1 MSLEKI
7 IERIKQDAQAQI
19 AEIKDKA
26 SKEADKILQNA
37 KNEAESYK
45 AQALERAKI
54 QAQQRKQRLISSA
67 NLEFRKEILAEKQ
80 KAIDLAFQE
89 AVNTLVQMKDDE
101 YRQIIKKMLIS
112 SVQTG
117 DEEIILSPRDKT
129 RINENF
135 VKEINK
141 ELVKLGKKGNLKIS
155 KNNYNILGGFVL
167 KKGNIEINNSFET
180 LFKSFRDEL
189 EAEVSK
195 VLFG

>member
-7 IERIKQDAQAQI
+7 IERIKQDAQAQVN
-19 AEIKDKA
+19 ELKDNA

-37 KNEAESYK
+37 GDEANSYK
-45 AQALERAKI
+45 AQALENAKAE
-54 QAQQRKQRLISSA
+54 AQQRKQRLISSA

-80 KAIDLAFQE
+80 NAIDLAFQE
-89 AVNTLVQMKDDE
+89 AVNTLTQMNDEE
-101 YRQIIKKMLIS
+101 YRQTIKKMLIS

-117 DEEIILSPRDKT
+117 DEELVISVRDKA

-135 VKEINK
+135 LKDVNK
-141 ELVKLGKKGNLKIS
+141 ELVKAKKKGNLKIS
-155 KNNYNILGGFVL
+155 KDTYNILGGFVL
-167 KKGNIEINNSFET
+167 RKGNIEINNSFES
-180 LFKSFRDEL
+180 LFKSIREDL

>member
-37 KNEAESYK
+37 KNEADSYK
-45 AQALERAKI
+45 AQALEKAKV

-80 KAIDLAFQE
+80 KAIDSAFQE

-101 YRQIIKKMLIS
+101 YKQIIKKMLIS
-112 SVQTG
+112 SVQSG

-135 VKEINK
+135 IKEVNK
-141 ELVKLGKKGNLKIS
+141 ELAKLGKKGNLKIS

>member
-26 SKEADKILQNA
+26 SKEAEKILQNA
-37 KNEAESYK
+37 RNEAESYK
-45 AQALERAKI
+45 TQALENAKI

-80 KAIDLAFQE
+80 NAIDSAFQE
-89 AVNTLVQMKDDE
+89 AINSLVQMKDDE

-112 SVQTG
+112 SVQSG

-135 VKEINK
+135 IKEVNK
-141 ELVKLGKKGNLKIS
+141 ELVKLGKKGNIRIS
-155 KNNYNILGGFVL
+155 KNSYNMLGGFVL
-167 KKGNIEINNSFET
+167 KKGSIEINNSFET

-195 VLFG
+195 VLFE

>member
-37 KNEAESYK
+37 KNEADSYK
-45 AQALERAKI
+45 AQALENAKV
-54 QAQQRKQRLISSA
+54 QAQQHKQRLISSA
-67 NLEFRKEILAEKQ
+67 NLEFRKDILAEKQ
-80 KAIDLAFQE
+80 KAIDSAFQE
-89 AVNTLVQMKDDE
+89 AVNALVQMNDDE

-112 SVQTG
+112 STQTG

-135 VKEINK
+135 LREVNK
-141 ELVKLGKKGNLKIS
+141 ELAKSGKKGNLKIS
-155 KNNYNILGGFVL
+155 KNTYNMLGGFVL
-167 KKGNIEINNSFET
+167 KKGNIEINNSFES
-180 LFKSFRDEL
+180 LFKSFRDDLEL
-189 EAEVSK
+189 EVSK
-195 VLFG
+195 ILFG

>member
-37 KNEAESYK
+37 KNEADSYK
-45 AQALERAKI
+45 AQALENAKV
-54 QAQQRKQRLISSA
+54 QAQQHKQRLISSA
-67 NLEFRKEILAEKQ
+67 NLEFRKDILAEKQ
-80 KAIDLAFQE
+80 KAIDSAFQE
-89 AVNTLVQMKDDE
+89 AVNTLVQMNDDE
-101 YRQIIKKMLIS
+101 YKQIIKKMLIS

-129 RINENF
+129 RISENF
-135 VKEINK
+135 LKEINK
-141 ELVKLGKKGNLKIS
+141 ELAKSGKKGNLKIS
-155 KNNYNILGGFVL
+155 KNTYNILGGFVL
-167 KKGNIEINNSFET
+167 KKGNIEINNSFEA

-189 EAEVSK
+189 ELEVSK
-195 VLFG
+195 ILFG